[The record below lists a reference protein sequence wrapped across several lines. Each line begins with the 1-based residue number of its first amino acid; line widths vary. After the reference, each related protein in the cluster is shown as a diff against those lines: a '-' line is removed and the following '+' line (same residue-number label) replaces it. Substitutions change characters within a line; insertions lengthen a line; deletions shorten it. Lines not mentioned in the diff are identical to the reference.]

1 MLSGG
6 REIVVGRELNDEV
19 GVLVAVEDDKP
30 VVVCATT
37 DDSMDSIQSSTSV
50 TIAEV
55 WIKPGDLYLCRCRG
69 FKRCGGCVPLLQP
82 FLQSRCTVCCWP
94 SCLM

>member
-6 REIVVGRELNDEV
+6 RETVVGRDLNDEV
-19 GVLVAVEDDKP
+19 GVLVAVEDDKL

-37 DDSMDSIQSSTSV
+37 DDSMDSIQNSTSV
-50 TIAEV
+50 TIGEV
-55 WIKPGDLYLCRCRG
+55 WIEPGDLYLCRCRG
-69 FKRCGGCVPLLQP
+69 FKRWGGCVPSRQA
-82 FLQSRCTVCCWP
+82 FSQSSCTVCCWP